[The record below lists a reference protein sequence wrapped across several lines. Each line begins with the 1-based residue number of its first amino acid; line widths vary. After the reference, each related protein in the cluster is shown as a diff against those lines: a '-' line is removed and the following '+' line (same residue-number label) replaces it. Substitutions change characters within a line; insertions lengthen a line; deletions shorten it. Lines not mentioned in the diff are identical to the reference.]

1 MIRKRTNSLV
11 RTNSLAS
18 RISSRASSILSRVD
32 SQARTSLRSR
42 SSRAAFERPGFAGPF
57 VI

>member
-1 MIRKRTNSLV
+1 
-11 RTNSLAS
+11 
-18 RISSRASSILSRVD
+18 VD